1 MRSLTTGGL
10 PPSYSDRG
18 VTGLLSVVVFPIN
31 HGILYFAGFTVIE
44 PFVVHGP
51 IRLNPE
57 ERDAHLARYRE
68 RVLGLASALTMV
80 YPKLAEYD
88 EQCLLKPASRGPLQS
103 ADRS

>member
-1 MRSLTTGGL
+1 MN
-10 PPSYSDRG
+10 
-18 VTGLLSVVVFPIN
+18 GLLSSILFPIK

-57 ERDAHLARYRE
+57 GRDAHLERYRE
-68 RVLGLASALTMV
+68 RVLGLASAPTIV

-88 EQCLLKPASRGPLQS
+88 DQWVLKSASRVPLQS
-103 ADRS
+103 ADHS